1 MKNIG
6 ILDPDGNELN
16 PLTEQPYSDQYKIL
30 SKKWSKLPAYQH
42 SNEII
47 SLLDKNKVVLIIS
60 STGSG
65 KTVLLPK
72 LALHHL
78 NYKGRVVVTMPKQ
91 MIVKAA
97 AEYAAATLD
106 VTLGKEI
113 GYQYRGEGKHS
124 NNTKILY
131 ATDGT
136 LVSQLMKDPLIKM
149 YDVVI
154 IDEAHERKIQIDLLL
169 FLLKNALKQREDLK
183 LIIMSATINE
193 KIFAEYYS
201 EFRYTSFNVQGE
213 RIYPIKSVFTKTPIS
228 ENDYLEAGYNTI
240 KEIVKNDNLNSEGS
254 HDILFFVPSVNDT
267 LKLCEMVEKD
277 NLDLYCVRVYSGIHK
292 DEQFIAQDKSKYKE
306 FGKNRKLVMA
316 TNVAESSITIDG
328 IKYVIDSGF
337 EFLSS
342 YDPILRARRLD
353 KKMITV
359 AQAKQRMGRAGRT
372 EPGICYHLYTK
383 DQFERLMEKFPEPSI
398 RTSNLLDECVRLL
411 GLEIIGNIP
420 TLKSILKQFI
430 EPPLPEYIDAAV
442 TQMKELNLIDTSGNP
457 TDLCKVVIDLGTET
471 NVAVTLIA
479 GYYYNCY
486 REVLSIY
493 TLLELCH
500 GKLMDVFAKPGQYA
514 DKQLKNRFNDAFKSF
529 KDSSG
534 DHVSLLKIIHKYFK
548 LNTKESN
555 SDKNDKIKWCRKY
568 FLKYDLLKDTYD
580 RFRSISYRVGDIL
593 RNNKDV
599 LKLDDDIQNKSTSK
613 RVLAAIAYG
622 FRNQIATKKNNMYA
636 TPHCRQTWDIS
647 NDTYL
652 NKLPKKIVYHEIFVS
667 GDKSNLNIVSKI

>member
-6 ILDPDGNELN
+6 ILDPEGNELN
-16 PLTEQPYSDQYKIL
+16 PLTEQPYSDQYKNL
-30 SKKWSKLPAYQH
+30 AKKWSKLPAYQH
-42 SNEII
+42 SDKII
-47 SLLDKNKVVLIIS
+47 SLIDKNKVILIIS

-72 LALHHL
+72 FALHNL
-78 NYKGRVVVTMPKQ
+78 DYKGHIVVTMPKQ

-124 NNTKILY
+124 GDTKILY

-149 YDVVI
+149 YNVVI

-193 KIFAEYYS
+193 KIFADYYS
-201 EFRYTSFNVQGE
+201 EFKYASFNVQGE
-213 RIYPIKSVFTKTPIS
+213 RIYPIKSIFTKTPIS
-228 ENDYLEAGYNTI
+228 ENDYLEVGYNTI
-240 KEIVKNDNLNSEGS
+240 KDIIKNDNLNNEGS

-267 LKLCEMVEKD
+267 MKLCEMVDKD
-277 NLDLYCVRVYSGIHK
+277 KLDLYCVRVYSGIHK
-292 DEQFIAQDKSKYKE
+292 EDQFIAQDKSKYKE

-342 YDPILRARRLD
+342 YDPLLRARRLD

-372 EPGICYHLYTK
+372 EPGICYHLYTE
-383 DQFERLMEKFPEPSI
+383 DQFDKQMEKFPEPSI
-398 RTSNLLDECVRLL
+398 RTSNLTDECVRLL
-411 GLEIIGNIP
+411 GLEIIGNI
-420 TLKSILKQFI
+420 TVLKKILNQFI
-430 EPPLPEYIDAAV
+430 EPPLPVYVDAAV
-442 TQMKELNLIDTSGNP
+442 TQMKELDLLDSIGNP
-457 TDLCKVVIDLGTET
+457 TDLCKVVMDLGIET
-471 NVAVTLIA
+471 NVAVALIA
-479 GYYYNCY
+479 GYRYNCY
-486 REVLSIY
+486 REVLCIY
-493 TLLELCH
+493 TLLEICH
-500 GKLMDVFAKPGQYA
+500 GKLMDVFSKPGQYA
-514 DKQLKNRFNDAFKSF
+514 DKQLKSKFNDAFRSF

-534 DHVSLLKIIHKYFK
+534 DHISLLKIIHKYFK
-548 LNTKESN
+548 LNTKESD
-555 SDKNDKIKWCRKY
+555 SDRTEKIKWCRKY
-568 FLKYDLLKDTYD
+568 FLKYDLLKDTYE

-593 RNNKDV
+593 KNHKEV
-599 LKLDDDIQNKSTSK
+599 LKLDNDMQDKSTSK

-622 FRNQIATKKNNMYA
+622 FRNQIATKKNNAYV
-636 TPHCRQTWDIS
+636 TPHCKQTWNIS

-652 NKLPKKIVYHEIFVS
+652 DKLPKKIVYHEIFVS
-667 GDKSNLNIVSKI
+667 GDKSNLNVVSKI